1 MTEITWS
8 LLIQIAS
15 FLIFFLVLRRVFFT
29 PILENM
35 ERREETITALLEEA
49 EDRREKS
56 VELQERCSD
65 RIKEARDEAAKVVDE
80 AEEEARGR
88 YELIVSAAR
97 DEGDR
102 LLNEAR
108 DAIEEERR
116 HALEDFRREA
126 VDLAQLISEKV
137 LSRRL
142 DERERQIVEEEL
154 QARLE
159 HRRN

>member
-1 MTEITWS
+1 MKKT
-8 LLIQIAS
+8 
-15 FLIFFLVLRRVFFT
+15 LVLSVLCLVLLAVRGFT
-29 PILENM
+29 QAPDLPSGLEDESEN
-35 ERREETITALLEEA
+35 EEPALPSGL
-49 EDRREKS
+49 
-56 VELQERCSD
+56 
-65 RIKEARDEAAKVVDE
+65 DE

-159 HRRN
+159 HRRS